1 MKKAV
6 FFDRDG
12 VIIELPK
19 GNEAYGFT
27 LKKEDVR
34 ILPNVPE
41 ALDILKQEG
50 FLIIIV
56 TNQPAIARGIA
67 RCEEVEELHRSINE
81 SLGGRIDRFYFC
93 PHHPEMHPDVP
104 EHARKYRIA
113 CECRKPAPGMLLEAA
128 RDFDIDLKKSWMI
141 GDMITDIAAG
151 EAAGCNTVM
160 IESAANE
167 RTPISAKHFN
177 RSAVPTARAR
187 DVMGAVKYIQK

>member
-81 SLGGRIDRFYFC
+81 SLGGRIDRFY
-93 PHHPEMHPDVP
+93 
-104 EHARKYRIA
+104 
-113 CECRKPAPGMLLEAA
+113 
-128 RDFDIDLKKSWMI
+128 
-141 GDMITDIAAG
+141 
-151 EAAGCNTVM
+151 
-160 IESAANE
+160 
-167 RTPISAKHFN
+167 
-177 RSAVPTARAR
+177 
-187 DVMGAVKYIQK
+187 